1 MASCFAFR
9 SGSTLATTLR
19 SQRLGAEKP
28 LILQTEILQPRL
40 HQESNHLNRDHLLE
54 APAESGGFWA
64 LPMAG
69 LALQC
74 RLPPPAVDKKASY
87 ELIDGRSRRSPID

>member
-19 SQRLGAEKP
+19 SQRLDAEKP
-28 LILQTEILQPRL
+28 LILQTEILQPRY
-40 HQESNHLNRDHLLE
+40 HQKSNHPNRDYLLE
-54 APAESGGFWA
+54 APVESASFWA
-64 LPMAG
+64 LPTAG

-74 RLPPPAVDKKASY
+74 RLPRPAVDKKASY
-87 ELIDGRSRRSPID
+87 ELIDGRSRRSPND